1 MTAVIKKALAD
12 KKLQKPLKIFAI
24 SLCITVIL
32 ACMLCMVSYAD
43 EADEGNEIIN
53 TNPGVTITVN
63 GADTKTDRVE
73 SLEILFL
80 MTILALLPSILIML
94 TAFTRIII
102 VLSFVRNAMGLQQT
116 PPNQVLIGLALFL
129 TLFIMQP
136 VITEIKDVSYTPY
149 VEGEITQSEAIKA
162 AEAPIKKF
170 MLKQTKNKDLSLFIS
185 LSKEET
191 PQKAEDVSMLT
202 LVPAFI
208 VSEIKRAFTAGL
220 LLYVPF
226 IVIDMVVSSVL
237 MSMGM
242 IMLPPT
248 MIAMP
253 FKIMVFL
260 ITDGW
265 GLLIKSLVMG
275 F

>member
-12 KKLQKPLKIFAI
+12 KKLQKPLKIFVI

-32 ACMLCMVSYAD
+32 ACMLCIVSYA
-43 EADEGNEIIN
+43 EEGNEIIN

-63 GADTKTDRVE
+63 GADSETDRVE

-102 VLSFVRNAMGLQQT
+102 ILSFVRNAMGLQQT

-162 AEAPIKKF
+162 AETPIKKF

-191 PQKAEDVSMLT
+191 PQKAEDVSMIT
-202 LVPAFI
+202 LIPAFI

>member
-1 MTAVIKKALAD
+1 MTAIVKKALAE
-12 KKLQKPLKIFAI
+12 KKLQKPLKIFLI

-32 ACMLCMVSYAD
+32 ACALCTVAYAD
-43 EADEGNEIIN
+43 ETNNEIIN
-53 TNPGVTITVN
+53 TNPGVTVTVN

-73 SLEILFL
+73 ALEILFL
-80 MTILALLPSILIML
+80 MTVLALLPSILIML

-136 VITEIKDVSYTPY
+136 VLLEIKDVAYTPY
-149 VEGEITQSEAIKA
+149 VEGEISQSDAIKA
-162 AEAPIKKF
+162 AEKPIKMF

-191 PQKAEDVSMLT
+191 PEKAEDVNMLT

-242 IMLPPT
+242 IMLPPA

-260 ITDGW
+260 ISDGW

-275 F
+275 FN